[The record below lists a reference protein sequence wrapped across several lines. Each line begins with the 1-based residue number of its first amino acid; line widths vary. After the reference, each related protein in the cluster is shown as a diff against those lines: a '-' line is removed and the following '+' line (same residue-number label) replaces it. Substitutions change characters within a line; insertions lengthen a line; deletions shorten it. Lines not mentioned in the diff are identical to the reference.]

1 MADAI
6 FKRTT
11 FVVPNAEQAAKFYM
25 HVFGMTKWYDNR
37 VPVHEAFPPAAPHW
51 APCHLILLKA
61 DDPTIGMLG
70 LLQYLDQP
78 FDSGVVTG
86 RTRVR
91 MGETLLVFETKD
103 LDGVYRRTL
112 EAGGATVIAPPTDWD
127 VPSHDGKS
135 KILLRTMS
143 MFDPNG
149 IYMEV
154 NQKR

>member
-1 MADAI
+1 MAEAI
-6 FKRTT
+6 LKRTT
-11 FVVPNAEQAAKFYM
+11 FVVPDAERAAKFYM
-25 HVFGMTKWYDNR
+25 HVFGMTKWYENR
-37 VPVHEAFPPAAPHW
+37 VPVHPSFPPAAPPW

-61 DDPTIGMLG
+61 EDPMIGMLG

-78 FDSGVVTG
+78 FDTG
-86 RTRVR
+86 TLQQRTRVR

-103 LDGVYRRTL
+103 VDGVYRRPL
-112 EAGGATVIAPPTDWD
+112 EAGGATILAPPTDWD
-127 VPSHDGKS
+127 VPSHDAKS